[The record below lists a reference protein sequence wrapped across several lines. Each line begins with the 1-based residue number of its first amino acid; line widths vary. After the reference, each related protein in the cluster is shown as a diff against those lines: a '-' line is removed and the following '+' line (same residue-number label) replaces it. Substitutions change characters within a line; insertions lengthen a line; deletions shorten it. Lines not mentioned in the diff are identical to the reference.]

1 MFTKIA
7 LEIKPPFISPLVFP
21 MDFSLVGLELLLV
34 SVKEPWT
41 HWHPESYSKVTIE
54 RFQFCH
60 DKVTQDIQRVWPN
73 FCSNPDCWTWQY
85 PTRKTRPAHLI
96 GSINTWSLTLE
107 GSLKKKKKS
116 PSDGWTGSAGGRDD
130 ELQSEASSGAVI
142 NGVLPETS
150 AAPLSII
157 IRVEEPSGGMTVSV
171 VRSLAVGGCLL
182 RFSSPHFCQYTI
194 EAIAGRVGALWQWR
208 RSPTIIHQWF
218 PPAAGQCVVGFLH
231 CASGSGALQ
240 RQVYWFCWD
249 FGMVLPDFQQRHLYG
264 ERANRKSGFLAVSFF
279 D

>member
-1 MFTKIA
+1 MTRWPRTFRESDQTFAQIQTV
-7 LEIKPPFISPLVFP
+7 EPDNIPPGRPGQRISSAASTL
-21 MDFSLVGLELLLV
+21 GR
-34 SVKEPWT
+34 
-41 HWHPESYSKVTIE
+41 WHSRAAS
-54 RFQFCH
+54 
-60 DKVTQDIQRVWPN
+60 
-73 FCSNPDCWTWQY
+73 
-85 PTRKTRPAHLI
+85 
-96 GSINTWSLTLE
+96 
-107 GSLKKKKKS
+107 KKKKKS

-194 EAIAGRVGALWQWR
+194 EAIAGRVGTVWQWR
-208 RSPTIIHQWF
+208 RSPTVIHQWF
-218 PPAAGQCVVGFLH
+218 PPAAGQCVVVFLH

-249 FGMVLPDFQQRHLYG
+249 FGMVLPDFQQRHLCG
-264 ERANRKSGFLAVSFF
+264 
-279 D
+279 